1 MIVKYNIFGY
11 LIGEGFGNVFKN
23 KKSTGA
29 SLMIMCATMIIFGI
43 FLILTE
49 NINHFVA
56 EVESAQGIQVFIN
69 NEATQEQIE
78 EVEEKLR
85 ALDGVSTTEYVSKE
99 DALTQMKDRFGDK
112 KDLLAGYEEN
122 NIFPASYVVTLTDL
136 SKSKEVQ
143 DQILTFD
150 NIKKITS
157 KDETVTTLINLA
169 NGIKIVTGVILI
181 LLIIISI
188 FIIANTIK
196 LTVHARRKEISIMK
210 YVGATNGFIRWPFIV
225 EGMIIGVFASA
236 ISIVLVGIAYSLIAE
251 QMVNSQFMQV
261 INMSLVTFSDMFNS
275 IIFVYM
281 LLGIGIG
288 AIRKRYLNEK
298 IFKSIKEKTC
308 VKFYVLF

>member
-1 MIVKYNIFGY
+1 MKYNILGY

-49 NINHFVA
+49 NINHFVTK
-56 EVESAQGIQVFIN
+56 VESEQGIQVFIN
-69 NEATQEQIE
+69 NDATQKQIE
-78 EVEEKLR
+78 EIKEKIM
-85 ALDGVSTTEYVSKE
+85 ALDGVSTADFISKE
-99 DALTQMKDRFGDK
+99 QALNQMKERFGDK

-136 SKSKEVQ
+136 TKSKEVQ
-143 DQILTFD
+143 DQILTFE

-157 KDETVTTLINLA
+157 KDETVSTLISLA

-181 LLIIISI
+181 LLVIISV

-225 EGMIIGVFASA
+225 EGMIIGIVASI
-236 ISIVLVGIAYSLIAE
+236 ISIAIVGTGYSFLAE
-251 QMVNSQFMQV
+251 QMVNAQFMQV
-261 INMSLVTFSDMFNS
+261 INMTLITFGDMFNS

-288 AIRKRYLNEK
+288 AIRKCNFNEE
-298 IFKSIKEKTC
+298 IFESIKD
-308 VKFYVLF
+308 FIR

>member
-1 MIVKYNIFGY
+1 MKYNRLGY
-11 LIGEGFGNVFKN
+11 LVGEGFSNVFKN

-43 FLILTE
+43 FLILGE
-49 NINHFVA
+49 NINHFVS
-56 EVESAQGIQVFIN
+56 EVESAQGIQVFVDN
-69 NEATQEQIE
+69 DATQEQIDE
-78 EVEEKLR
+78 LGEKLR
-85 ALDGVSTTEYVSKE
+85 KLDGVSTTEFVSKE
-99 DALTQMKDRFGDK
+99 DALNQMKEKFGDK

-136 SKSKEVQ
+136 NMSKSVQ
-143 DQILTFD
+143 DQILTFE
-150 NIKKITS
+150 NVKKITS

-181 LLIIISI
+181 LLVVISI

-236 ISIVLVGIAYSLIAE
+236 ISIALVGGAYSVVAE
-251 QMVNSQFMQV
+251 KLVNSQFMQV
-261 INMSLVTFSDMFNS
+261 INMSLVSFGDMFNS

-288 AIRKRYLNEK
+288 AIRNFYEK

-308 VKFYVLF
+308 VKYYVLF